1 MQDLAELE
9 RRINAALQ
17 RIGAGLDAS
26 PGAGAAP
33 VDVVAP
39 ATPHDTAEIDRLTT
53 ELAAARAEA
62 AELRVQLSAAAQ
74 PAPRSVPA
82 SEVEGRLEQVT
93 RQLDVQGLELQR
105 LRKNVVQLRENLRSL
120 RRAATER
127 LADPEQINR
136 AMLAELESIRVT
148 RFAEIAE
155 LDEIIAELDPLIA
168 PEVPEHA

>member
-1 MQDLAELE
+1 MQDLADLE

-26 PGAGAAP
+26 LGPADAAP
-33 VDVVAP
+33 AP
-39 ATPHDTAEIDRLTT
+39 PAVPDTAEIVRLTA
-53 ELAAARAEA
+53 ELAAARAETA
-62 AELRVQLSAAAQ
+62 ALRQELSEAPKA
-74 PAPRSVPA
+74 APRSVPG
-82 SEVEGRLEQVT
+82 SELEARLEQVT

-105 LRKNVVQLRENLRSL
+105 LRKNVVQLRENLRTL
-120 RRAATER
+120 RRTATER

>member
-26 PGAGAAP
+26 LGAGAEAAAP
-33 VDVVAP
+33 VAAP
-39 ATPHDTAEIDRLTT
+39 DTGEIERLTAE
-53 ELAAARAEA
+53 LATARAEA
-62 AELRVQLSAAAQ
+62 AALRLDLQSALKT
-74 PAPRSVPA
+74 APRSLAP
-82 SEVEGRLEQVT
+82 SELEARVEQVT

-105 LRKNVVQLRENLRSL
+105 LRKNIVQLRENLRNL
-120 RRAATER
+120 RRAATDR
-127 LADPEQINR
+127 LPDPDLINR

-155 LDEIIAELDPLIA
+155 LDEIIAELDPLIS